1 MSESLRIRRLVEY
14 LKKNSSKGYTLE
26 SLKWA
31 LIKQGYQRI
40 EVFRAVEIANQEL
53 AEKAPKLEDKPIVK
67 YEIYDQ
73 NNNLIPFRKPWW
85 KKIFGL

>member
-53 AEKAPKLEDKPIVK
+53 AEKAPKLEDKPIVN
-67 YEIYDQ
+67 YELYDQ
-73 NNNLIPFRKPWW
+73 NNKLVQIKKPWW
-85 KKIFGL
+85 KKIFGV